1 MTRNRKKQPVAV
13 RFGLAVKLF
22 LLCLIVCLF
31 GIGYVGQKNQLYFL
45 SSQYKELERTLSR
58 LQRENA
64 IQARKLDSLQ
74 SPSELEARIQK
85 MNLDLVPPHP
95 HEVVRLAD
103 ELSEWPE
110 TEGNQLYVEAR
121 LQSGGRVP

>member
-1 MTRNRKKQPVAV
+1 MIRNRKKLPVAV

-45 SSQYKELERTLSR
+45 SSQYKELERDLSR

-74 SPSELEARIQK
+74 SLSELEARINE
-85 MNLDLVPPHP
+85 MNLDLVPPLP

-110 TEGNQLYVEAR
+110 TERNHLYVEAR
-121 LQSGGRVP
+121 LQSDGRVP